1 MKNKIVENKNSVDAL
16 MLDYISWERIGKYKV
31 TSHGN
36 ILIGNKKEKNGR
48 CIKCPNKHWG

>member
-31 TSHGN
+31 ISHGN
-36 ILIGNKKEKNGR
+36 ILIGNKREKNGR